1 MIIAD
6 FILIIYYYYI
16 YIYFKLCFVKLS
28 FFILLKYF
36 NLIYFNLLS
45 GLNSDMFLNIF
56 FNYSYNVN
64 FFEDK
69 KIYFFVLML
78 NLIYVLFF
86 VTLKYLIILY
96 LIGLFVILKYKN
108 YFIYKFLIIFKEIF
122 FFGFIYNILNKYF
135 FFKSSN
141 YNFIYQVWYKFAK
154 GQKNTYLSMRFRLVY
169 LTSKFLKQEFF
180 NDNIF
185 KDEVQ
190 EYFVLRRKTFFDSH
204 FKPVKI
210 RKFVPLINLK
220 RKFYTKRRR
229 NYALKGLLFFYLK
242 DYEDRINK
250 KEQQQK
256 TLRIYEGIFGTY
268 IYQELIKKTDQKQ
281 AKFVKMKLN
290 RD

>member
-1 MIIAD
+1 MIILN
-6 FILIIYYYYI
+6 FVLIIYFYYVI
-16 YIYFKLCFVKLS
+16 FFFKLCFIKLN

-36 NLIYFNLLS
+36 NLLYFNLLS
-45 GLNSDMFLNIF
+45 GLNSDMFLNILF
-56 FNYSYNVN
+56 DYFYNVN
-64 FFEDK
+64 FLENK
-69 KIYFFVLML
+69 KINFLFSII
-78 NLIYVLFF
+78 NLIFF
-86 VTLKYLIILY
+86 FFFLNLKYLIILS
-96 LIGLFVILKYKN
+96 LIIFFIVLKYKI
-108 YFIYKFLIIFKEIF
+108 FVYKILLIFKEIF
-122 FFGFIYNILNKYF
+122 FFGIVYNVLNKYF

-141 YNFIYQVWYKFAK
+141 YNFIYQIWYKFAK

-169 LTSKFLKQEFF
+169 LTNKFLKQEFF
-180 NDNIF
+180 NDNMF

-210 RKFVPLINLK
+210 RKFVPLVNLK
-220 RKFYTKRRR
+220 RKFYTKRRQ